1 MESENEEEKIE
12 EVEKEVII
20 EEVEKEVRKTPRKS
34 TPKPK
39 QETRDLKVLIITD
52 SKIIGSTKE
61 GHGYAVPKS
70 EEYKDVK
77 VGDTITVKK

>member
-12 EVEKEVII
+12 EVEKEV
-20 EEVEKEVRKTPRKS
+20 RKTPRKY

-70 EEYKDVK
+70 DEYKDVK

>member
-1 MESENEEEKIE
+1 MESEYKEEKPE
-12 EVEKEVII
+12 DVEDEVI
-20 EEVEKEVRKTPRKS
+20 KSPRKS

-39 QETRDLKVLIITD
+39 VETRDLKVLIITD

-70 EEYKDVK
+70 DEYKDVK